1 MMKLKAFLQ
10 IISISI
16 GKSVHQ
22 EDYCS

>member
-1 MMKLKAFLQ
+1 MKLKAFLQ